1 MSYVKNMYTYSTYAI
16 FQKSRKYLS
25 FVEEAESFVGAL
37 TSFFL
42 SSPELI
48 SSVCSLYCRKPVSG
62 DLQLMGEYDG
72 LSVYMEKGERHSHI
86 LTMSN
91 GRTYAWNG
99 KMFVRDNLN
108 FAVYQ
113 DI

>member
-1 MSYVKNMYTYSTYAI
+1 MFMFTYDTLAI
-16 FQKSRKYLS
+16 FQKSKRYLS
-25 FVEEAESFVGAL
+25 FIEEAESFVSAA

-42 SSPELI
+42 SSPELVT
-48 SSVCSLYCRKPVSG
+48 SMCRFYCRKPISG

-72 LSVYMEKGERHSHI
+72 LSVYMEKGEKHSHI
-86 LTMSN
+86 LTLSD

-99 KMFVRDNLN
+99 KRFVRDNLE
-108 FAVYQ
+108 FALYE